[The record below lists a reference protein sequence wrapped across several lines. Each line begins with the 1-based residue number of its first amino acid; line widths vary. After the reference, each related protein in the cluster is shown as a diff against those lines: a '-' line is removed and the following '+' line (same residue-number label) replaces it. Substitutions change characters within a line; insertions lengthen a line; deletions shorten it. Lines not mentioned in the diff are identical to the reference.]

1 MQLFFEAFWGDE
13 LVSRVWIVEKG
24 HYKVDR
30 ISKSPIKQMFAREN
44 ITEAELCNVLKDRCW
59 EEDRPDYPR
68 ILEVYGLTEFNPIE
82 LVKKTHGKSCN
93 DPLYLKFA
101 DEIESE

>member
-30 ISKSPIKQMFAREN
+30 ISKSPI
-44 ITEAELCNVLKDRCW
+44 
-59 EEDRPDYPR
+59 
-68 ILEVYGLTEFNPIE
+68 
-82 LVKKTHGKSCN
+82 
-93 DPLYLKFA
+93 
-101 DEIESE
+101 